1 MTPKTAVAA
10 AAVQPPPSN
19 ARFEFVALDKIVESK
34 TNHRRR
40 SWGDMAGLTES
51 VRQKGVVEPILVRPQ
66 AGAEAG
72 FYEIVFGARRFA
84 SGQVRYLGRDIL
96 LSLPDGRLVTA
107 QGAEPLPL
115 REEILV
121 LHYIEK
127 AKGTPVAGRWI
138 SFSEI
143 PGGNVYHPVFLKRC
157 RDPLIKFAGESPEAL
172 LPAAAE
178 MGTEP
183 LGTGDVGLKMNPLPC
198 VPLGIVLWRGDE
210 DFPADG
216 NVLLDASVNDY
227 LPLEDTVI
235 LAETVV
241 WKLIKNVTSYGLR
254 VTR

>member
-1 MTPKTAVAA
+1 MTLLPKQDNYPLARRLAVEALLR
-10 AAVQPPPSN
+10 SDLRER
-19 ARFEFVALDKIVESK
+19 ARRCGGEFE
-34 TNHRRR
+34 
-40 SWGDMAGLTES
+40 
-51 VRQKGVVEPILVRPQ
+51 
-66 AGAEAG
+66 AGAGGE
-72 FYEIVFGARRFA
+72 ERIRL
-84 SGQVRYLGRDIL
+84 RYLGRDIL